1 MCFSLGWIEALLVNI
16 VVLAV
21 VVGVLRILVPWV
33 IGLLGINAGPLMT
46 IINIIIWGIVLIW
59 LIYFVFSLLGCL
71 GGGGGLGSLSLSP
84 HR

>member
-1 MCFSLGWIEALLVNI
+1 MCFSLSWIEALLIN
-16 VVLAV
+16 VVILAV

-33 IGLLGINAGPLMT
+33 IGLLGVDAGPLMA
-46 IINIIIWGIVLIW
+46 IINLIIWGIVIIW

-71 GGGGGLGSLSLSP
+71 GGGGFGGNLSLSP